1 MWAVLKH
8 KELQLSCEQSWNMQS
23 YSRHVNSPET
33 CRVTAI
39 MWAVLKKIPHQLHLL
54 YVHLLAFLTD
64 SHAKRTKNEDYLV
77 VQNCSSLPGIIFE
90 PRPTG
95 SLSRGPGLYKI
106 NVCITCAL
114 RVRTWKLNNLNFLAP
129 KCTQFFFKHFYM
141 GSRYIKWYK
150 TIWIIFRLREDIR
163 NENTNDSELYILKV
177 NWHENTN
184 DS

>member
-8 KELQLSCEQSWNMQS
+8 AELQQSCEQSWNMQS
-23 YSRHVNSPET
+23 YSNHVSSSEKNAAPAPS
-33 CRVTAI
+33 V
-39 MWAVLKKIPHQLHLL
+39 
-54 YVHLLAFLTD
+54 VHLLAFLTD

-114 RVRTWKLNNLNFLAP
+114 RVRIWKLNNLNFLAP
-129 KCTQFFFKHFYM
+129 KCTQFFFKHFYL
-141 GSRYIKWYK
+141 GSRHSKWNK
-150 TIWIIFRLREDIR
+150 TIWIICRLSEDIR

-177 NWHENTN
+177 IRHENTN